1 MNCVINPGTLSPHQ
15 FKYSSSDTANCFS
28 ESDGNDY
35 YSVKNDEGG
44 NLSDTICS
52 NLPLMVG
59 PTPASITT
67 HFSSK
72 YNLNSQPQPST
83 LASILNH
90 NFLRSSNESY
100 IQPIYDLPLQQVIL
114 PVECGQN
121 QALMY
126 LTRLCQGSK
135 GPCILFKAYYWL
147 TPNEFQYISGR
158 ETAKD
163 WKRSIRH
170 NGKSLKLLIN
180 KGILTVHSPL
190 CECGTATSNFL
201 KIRRHSSLKALGFD
215 KQPGV
220 SEISFNTQNH
230 HYLSQSVHKVVIPR
244 TSGVSNNPYMSVW
257 LLHYYKTGF
266 LMAYKSC

>member
-1 MNCVINPGTLSPHQ
+1 MSCVINPGTASPL
-15 FKYSSSDTANCFS
+15 FKFRSSDNNACFD
-28 ESDGNDY
+28 EGDGNDY
-35 YSVKNDEGG
+35 YSVKNDEGC

-72 YNLNSQPQPST
+72 YSLLTSSNHHNQPSG
-83 LASILNH
+83 LASILNPS
-90 NFLRSSNESY
+90 FLRSSNESY
-100 IQPIYDLPLQQVIL
+100 IQPIYDSSVQQVIL

-126 LTRLCQGSK
+126 LSRLCQGSK
-135 GPCILFKAYYWL
+135 GPCILFKTYYWL

-180 KGILTVHSPL
+180 KGILFVHSPL

-201 KIRRHSSLKALGFD
+201 KIRRHSSLKALGYSQE
-215 KQPGV
+215 KQSGV
-220 SEISFNTQNH
+220 SERNEFPV
-230 HYLSQSVHKVVIPR
+230 LSLIHVTFP
-244 TSGVSNNPYMSVW
+244 N
-257 LLHYYKTGF
+257 
-266 LMAYKSC
+266 